1 MIEICLVGACGRM
14 GKRITAAV
22 AQSEDLRLVAAVET
36 KGHPLLG
43 QDIGQVAGISPL
55 GVTVGDDLGSALS
68 RSQLVI
74 DFSLP
79 DSVVR
84 TAELC
89 WRNGIPLV
97 TGVTGIPEEGAEIL
111 RRAAKEI
118 AVVWAP
124 NMSVGVNLMFKVA
137 SEVASVLGAEFDV
150 EIVEIHH
157 RFKKDAPS
165 GTARRL
171 AEVIAAS
178 LGRNLEEVAC
188 YGRRGLTGERDPNQ
202 IEEMMERLRKL
213 HDGEITMIEAFK
225 EVNVD
230 PYNASAVNNA
240 YDGPKVLLSLC
251 RQTDLLRAYST
262 KETPFGDL
270 RPLYRKMHEGTSY
283 VKCPRI
289 VNIITDF
296 GKEMLKKEIEKN
308 VIWFD
313 ELVD

>member
-202 IEEMMERLRKL
+202 IAIHALRAGDVVGEHTVVFGALGERF
-213 HDGEITMIEAFK
+213 EITHKAHSRDTFARGA
-225 EVNVD
+225 VVAARFAAGAD
-230 PYNASAVNNA
+230 PGL
-240 YDGPKVLLSLC
+240 YDMQDVL
-251 RQTDLLRAYST
+251 
-262 KETPFGDL
+262 G
-270 RPLYRKMHEGTSY
+270 
-283 VKCPRI
+283 
-289 VNIITDF
+289 
-296 GKEMLKKEIEKN
+296 LKS
-308 VIWFD
+308 
-313 ELVD
+313 